1 MKRVLIADDDRALC
15 ELLQEYLSRDGY
27 AVVVAYDGRRALET
41 LKTDA
46 VDLLVLDI
54 NMPELGGASL
64 IQLLRHDSEWDRY
77 ARTPI
82 IVVSALWDVVTFDLD
97 VQGGFSKPVRYEE
110 IRDRIRELIG
120 PP

>member
-15 ELLQEYLSRDGY
+15 ELLQEYLARDGY
-27 AVVVAYDGRRALET
+27 GVVVAYDGRRALEI
-41 LKTDA
+41 LKADPI
-46 VDLLVLDI
+46 DLLVLDI

-64 IQLLRHDSEWDRY
+64 IQLLRQDAEWERF
-77 ARTPI
+77 ARIPI

-110 IRDRIRELIG
+110 IRDTIRELIG